1 MVDIEEIPEKFIA
14 YFENEGMECEYV
26 KRTKLLHLEISLD
39 GCLPPVE
46 FVVTFNETGFVTTA
60 ITDFVADDEV
70 QKAALQDYITKINY
84 TENAG
89 CFVMNPEY
97 RGQVSYRMYTSIEGL
112 DTIPDRFIENA
123 VTIPLHAIYK
133 YSDGFL
139 NLQMGLSNPETEF
152 NSAERANLAKKYSY
166 NEEDRAPLLSI
177 PKKQDETE
185 QDTEIPTNSNQTA
198 SNQLIPA
205 IYLDQYFL
213 LQELAEEGSADAEYE
228 LGRYFFVGAHTGRPQ
243 YDKAIEHWTRAAELG
258 NLNAAFNLGK
268 IYYDGEHAEEDREKS
283 SYYYKIAAEGGDA
296 EAQFI
301 IGNHYQHGIGVS
313 VDFQK
318 ANEWYQRSAEQG
330 NLDALTN
337 LGINYMEGRGVEQ
350 DKKTA
355 VDYFSKAAQ
364 KEYGNA
370 EYCLG
375 LSYYY
380 GEGVERDKRQAFLLF
395 IRANAHRNPN
405 GLNLVGLMYIQ
416 GEIVEQNIEEAVSCW
431 TEGADNGCELCT
443 ENLYHY
449 YSAGRYANPEKAQY
463 WKQILEEYCGI
474 STESLCKSDTGY
486 VVKVDYDNNTM
497 IIPYDREDE
506 E

>member
-1 MVDIEEIPEKFIA
+1 MVDIAEIPEKFIA
-14 YFENEGMECEYV
+14 YFEKEGMKCEYL
-26 KRTKLLHLEISLD
+26 KYTNLLRIQLSLD
-39 GCLPPVE
+39 GGLLPVE
-46 FVVTFNETGFVTTA
+46 FTVTFGETGFVSTA
-60 ITDFVADDEV
+60 VTQFRAEDDEK
-70 QKAALQDYITKINY
+70 KAVLQEYITRINY
-84 TENAG
+84 AETQG
-89 CFVMNPEY
+89 FFVMNPDYQE
-97 RGQVSYRMYTSIEGL
+97 QISYRMYTSVDGL

-166 NEEDRAPLLSI
+166 DEEDRVPLFSI
-177 PKKQDETE
+177 PKKQSETKP
-185 QDTEIPTNSNQTA
+185 DTEIPTNSTQTA
-198 SNQLIPA
+198 NDQLIPA

-213 LQELAEEGSADAEYE
+213 LQELAEEGSTDAEYE
-228 LGRYFFVGAHTGRPQ
+228 LGRYFFVGAHTGKPQ
-243 YDKAIEHWTRAAELG
+243 YDKAIEHWTKAAEMG

-268 IYYDGEHAEEDREKS
+268 IYSDGEHTEKNREKS
-283 SYYYKIAAEGGDA
+283 SHYYEIAAEGGDA

-330 NLDALTN
+330 NLKALTN

-364 KEYGNA
+364 KEYGDA

-380 GEGVERDKRQAFLLF
+380 GDGVERDKRQAFLLF

-416 GEIVEQNIEEAVSCW
+416 GEIVEQNIEEAISCW
-431 TEGADNGCELCT
+431 TEGADSGCELCT

-449 YSAGRYANPEKAQY
+449 YSAGRYTNPEKTQY
-463 WKQILEEYCGI
+463 WKQIVEANGR
-474 STESLCKSDTGY
+474 K
-486 VVKVDYDNNTM
+486 
-497 IIPYDREDE
+497 IPPRIRL
-506 E
+506 

>member
-1 MVDIEEIPEKFIA
+1 MVAIAEIPEKFIA
-14 YFENEGMECEYV
+14 YFEKEGMKCEYL
-26 KRTKLLHLEISLD
+26 KYANLLHIQLSLD
-39 GCLPPVE
+39 GGLLPVE
-46 FVVTFNETGFVTTA
+46 FTVTFGETGFVSTA
-60 ITDFVADDEV
+60 VTQFRAEDDEK
-70 QKAALQDYITKINY
+70 KAVLQDYITKINY

-89 CFVMNPEY
+89 CFVMNLEY

-152 NSAERANLAKKYSY
+152 NSAERKNLAKKYSY
-166 NEEDRAPLLSI
+166 DEEDRAPLLSI

-330 NLDALTN
+330 NVDALTN
-337 LGINYMEGRGVEQ
+337 LGINYMEGRGVEM
-350 DKKTA
+350 DYEKA
-355 VDYFSKAAQ
+355 VGWYKRAAEQ
-364 KEYGNA
+364 YLSEA
-370 EYCLG
+370 ERNLGYC
-375 LSYYY
+375 YYH
-380 GEGVERDKRQAFLLF
+380 GHGVE
-395 IRANAHRNPN
+395 IN
-405 GLNLVGLMYIQ
+405 Y
-416 GEIVEQNIEEAVSCW
+416 EEAVRLFEMAAEDDDGQAQTCLGECYYFGYGVEKDFKMAVKW
-431 TEGADNGCELCT
+431 WMQAAEGDDADACEWLGVV
-443 ENLYHY
+443 
-449 YSAGRYANPEKAQY
+449 YSTGGYGVEKDKGEADKWYARA
-463 WKQILEEYCGI
+463 EE
-474 STESLCKSDTGY
+474 L
-486 VVKVDYDNNTM
+486 
-497 IIPYDREDE
+497 REE
-506 E
+506 